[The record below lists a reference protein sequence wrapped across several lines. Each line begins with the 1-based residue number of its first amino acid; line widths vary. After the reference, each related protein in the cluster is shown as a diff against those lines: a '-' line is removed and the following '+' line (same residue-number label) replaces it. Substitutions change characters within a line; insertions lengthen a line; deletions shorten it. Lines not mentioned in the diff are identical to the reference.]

1 MEGGEGLVEKAE
13 TKKER
18 QYSKNNKEC
27 RQSAGTMTKLKRRR
41 SSSSSKRRRRGEI
54 EAERV
59 KGAEKGRGV
68 RSGRVGNPTL

>member
-1 MEGGEGLVEKAE
+1 MEKAE

-27 RQSAGTMTKLKRRR
+27 RQNVGTMTKLKRRR
-41 SSSSSKRRRRGEI
+41 SSSSRRRRRGEI